1 MLGGRGVYAPLGL
14 VSGRPWRPGLGSVS
28 GSPKP
33 ASLSLRASIQWFG
46 VSLLASPF
54 VSGFENAI
62 NQWREGE
69 RRLSRASPDQSHLL
83 QRIADSLVVEL
94 RKRLGGRFSAEE
106 LAELYGK
113 GTSWCLQ
120 LAMEIAPEDPWAWD
134 SRTVV
139 DAAFA
144 RYLREAVDYAG
155 GRLIPTES

>member
-1 MLGGRGVYAPLGL
+1 MGRYKPRQ
-14 VSGRPWRPGLGSVS
+14 SGA
-28 GSPKP
+28 
-33 ASLSLRASIQWFG
+33 ASLA
-46 VSLLASPF
+46 F
-54 VSGFENAI
+54 VSGLENAI

-69 RRLSRASPDQSHLL
+69 RRLSRAAPERSLLL
-83 QRIADSLVVEL
+83 QTIADRLVVEL

-106 LAELYGK
+106 LAELYDK

-139 DAAFA
+139 DASFA

>member
-1 MLGGRGVYAPLGL
+1 MRVSAVSLPPPLS
-14 VSGRPWRPGLGSVS
+14 VCAFISG
-28 GSPKP
+28 
-33 ASLSLRASIQWFG
+33 FG
-46 VSLLASPF
+46 VSLLASPL

-69 RRLSRASPDQSHLL
+69 RRLSRASPEQSPVL
-83 QRIADSLVVEL
+83 QRIADTLVVEL

-106 LAELYGK
+106 LAEFYGK

-155 GRLIPTES
+155 GRLVPTES